1 MNATT
6 QTRKQNMNYE
16 AATTYLADAVAADPF
31 NMENFRKFGFFAKV
45 AIKAASNNKMN
56 IANNALLR
64 MLDIEDNID
73 IAADVTGVMLAIHNE
88 ALLAVRNAV
97 RNAA

>member
-1 MNATT
+1 
-6 QTRKQNMNYE
+6 MNYE

-64 MLDIEDNID
+64 MLDIEDID
-73 IAADVTGVMLAIHNE
+73 IEADVTGVMLAIHNE